1 MKLSAS
7 SQSKREQF
15 RKGIDISMALF
26 LCAVVLLPLLW
37 MVISSFKP
45 ETEIYKVPPTLLPEH
60 WSLEGYRLLF
70 LYTKFPRYFLNTF
83 IVATTSAVMAI
94 LLSIG
99 GVYGVT
105 RFRFFGAQMF
115 TFLILMIYMLP
126 PILLTIPLFT
136 LWVRV
141 GLADSLLSLS
151 LSYVAI
157 TFPFALWMSRSYFD
171 TIPIELEESAMVDGA
186 TRFKAFFL
194 ITVPQALPG
203 LIATFIFTFI
213 LAWNEYVLALVLLSS
228 DENYTVSLGVANL
241 IASIALYSWPMVT
254 AAGTL
259 ATIPILILFFL
270 VQRRLVSGMSVGA
283 LAGK

>member
-1 MKLSAS
+1 MG
-7 SQSKREQF
+7 F
-15 RKGIDISMALF
+15 DITIAL
-26 LCAVVLLPLLW
+26 LICAVVLIPLLW

-45 ETEIYKVPPTLLPEH
+45 ETEIYKVPPSFLPEQ
-60 WSLEGYRLLF
+60 WSLEGYRLLL
-70 LYTKFPRYFLNTF
+70 LYTKFPRYFLNSF
-83 IVATTSAVMAI
+83 IVATSSALIAI

-105 RFRFFGAQMF
+105 RFRFVGARLF

-136 LWVRV
+136 LWVQV
-141 GLADSLLSLS
+141 GLSDSLFSLT

-171 TIPIELEESAMVDGA
+171 TIPIEMEEAAMVDGA
-186 TRFKAFFL
+186 TRFKAFIL
-194 ITVPQALPG
+194 VTVPQALPG

-228 DENYTVSLGVANL
+228 EENYTVSLGVANL
-241 IASIALYSWPMVT
+241 IASIALYSWPLVT

-259 ATIPILILFFL
+259 ATIPVLILFFF

>member
-1 MKLSAS
+1 MKLSAP
-7 SQSKREQF
+7 SQSKQEQL
-15 RKGIDISMALF
+15 RKGIDISLAL
-26 LCAVVLLPLLW
+26 LICAVVLLPLLW

-45 ETEIYKVPPTLLPEH
+45 ETEIYKVPPTIFPEK

-83 IVATTSAVMAI
+83 IVATSSAVIAI

-105 RFRFFGAQMF
+105 RFRFVGAQIF

-141 GLADSLLSLS
+141 GLADSLFSLT

-171 TIPIELEESAMVDGA
+171 TIPIELEEAAMVDGA
-186 TRFKAFFL
+186 TRFKAFIF
-194 ITVPQALPG
+194 ITVPQAMPG

-241 IASIALYSWPMVT
+241 IASIALYSWPLVT

>member
-1 MKLSAS
+1 MRVGIA
-7 SQSKREQF
+7 SQSRRTQV
-15 RKGIDISMALF
+15 RKTLDFVIAFL
-26 LCAVVLLPLLW
+26 LCALVIFPLSW
-37 MVISSFKP
+37 MVISSFKS
-45 ETEIYKVPPTLLPEH
+45 ETEIYSVPPTFFPEQ
-60 WSLEGYRLLF
+60 WSLEGYQLLF
-70 LYTKFPRYFLNTF
+70 LYTKFLRYFVNTF
-83 IVATTSAVMAI
+83 IVALSAAVLAI

-105 RFRFFGAQMF
+105 RFRFMGAQLF

-136 LWVRV
+136 LWVQV
-141 GLADSLLSLS
+141 GLADNLLSLS

-157 TFPFALWMSRSYFD
+157 TFPFALWMSRSYFG
-171 TIPIELEESAMVDGA
+171 TIPLELEEAAMVDGA
-186 TRFKAFFL
+186 TRFQAFVR

-241 IASIALYSWPMVT
+241 IASIAVYSWPLVT

-259 ATIPILILFFL
+259 ATIPILILFFF
-270 VQRRLVSGMSVGA
+270 VQRRLVSGMSAGA
-283 LAGK
+283 LAGQ

>member
-1 MKLSAS
+1 M
-7 SQSKREQF
+7 
-15 RKGIDISMALF
+15 GIDITIAL
-26 LCAVVLLPLLW
+26 LICAVVLLPLLW

-45 ETEIYKVPPTLLPEH
+45 ETEIYKVPPSFLPEQ
-60 WSLEGYRLLF
+60 WSLEGYRLLL

-83 IVATTSAVMAI
+83 IVATSSALIAI

-105 RFRFFGAQMF
+105 RFRFVGAQLF

-136 LWVRV
+136 LWVQV
-141 GLADSLLSLS
+141 GLADSLFSLT

-171 TIPIELEESAMVDGA
+171 TIPIEMEEAAMVDGA
-186 TRFKAFFL
+186 TRFKAFIL
-194 ITVPQALPG
+194 VTVPQALPG

-228 DENYTVSLGVANL
+228 EENYTVSLGVANL
-241 IASIALYSWPMVT
+241 IASIALYSWPLVT

-259 ATIPILILFFL
+259 ATIPILILFFF

-283 LAGK
+283 LAGN

>member
-1 MKLSAS
+1 MRLGIA
-7 SQSKREQF
+7 SQSKRT
-15 RKGIDISMALF
+15 RIRILLDITIALL
-26 LCAVVLLPLLW
+26 LCVLVILPLVW
-37 MVISSFKP
+37 MVISSFKL
-45 ETEIYKVPPTLLPEH
+45 ETEIYRVPPTFFPEQ
-60 WSLEGYRLLF
+60 WSLEGYQLLF
-70 LYTKFPRYFLNTF
+70 LYTKFLRYFVNTF
-83 IVATTSAVMAI
+83 IVALTAAVLAI

-105 RFRFFGAQMF
+105 RYRFLGAQMF

-136 LWVRV
+136 LWVQV
-141 GLADSLLSLS
+141 GLADNLLSLS

-171 TIPIELEESAMVDGA
+171 TIPIELEEAAMVDGA
-186 TRFKAFFL
+186 TRFQAFVR
-194 ITVPQALPG
+194 ITVPQAMPG

-241 IASIALYSWPMVT
+241 IASIAVYSWPLVT

-259 ATIPILILFFL
+259 ATVPILILFFF
-270 VQRRLVSGMSVGA
+270 VQRRLVSGMSAGA
-283 LAGK
+283 LAGQ

>member
-1 MKLSAS
+1 MRLGIA
-7 SQSKREQF
+7 SQSKRT
-15 RKGIDISMALF
+15 RIRILLDITIALL
-26 LCAVVLLPLLW
+26 LCVLVILPLVW
-37 MVISSFKP
+37 MVISSFKL
-45 ETEIYKVPPTLLPEH
+45 ETEIYRVPPTFFPEQ

-70 LYTKFPRYFLNTF
+70 LYTKFLRYFVNTF
-83 IVATTSAVMAI
+83 IVALTAAVLAI

-105 RFRFFGAQMF
+105 RYRFLGAQMF

-136 LWVRV
+136 LWVQV
-141 GLADSLLSLS
+141 GLADNLLSLS

-171 TIPIELEESAMVDGA
+171 TIPIELEEAAMVDGA
-186 TRFKAFFL
+186 TRFQAFVR
-194 ITVPQALPG
+194 ITVPQAMPG

-241 IASIALYSWPMVT
+241 IASIAVYSWPLVT

-259 ATIPILILFFL
+259 ATVPILILFFF
-270 VQRRLVSGMSVGA
+270 VQRRLVSGMSAGA
-283 LAGK
+283 LAGQ

>member
-1 MKLSAS
+1 MKLSAP
-7 SQSKREQF
+7 SQSKQEQL
-15 RKGIDISMALF
+15 RKGIDITLAL
-26 LCAVVLLPLLW
+26 LICAVVLLPLLW

-45 ETEIYKVPPTLLPEH
+45 ETEIYKVPPTIFPEK

-83 IVATTSAVMAI
+83 IVATSSAVIAI
-94 LLSIG
+94 LLAIG

-105 RFRFFGAQMF
+105 RFRFVGAQIF

-141 GLADSLLSLS
+141 GLADSLFSLT

-171 TIPIELEESAMVDGA
+171 TIPIELEEAAMVDGA
-186 TRFKAFFL
+186 TRFKAFIF
-194 ITVPQALPG
+194 ITVPQAMPG

-241 IASIALYSWPMVT
+241 IASIALYSWPLVT

-259 ATIPILILFFL
+259 ATIPILILFFF

>member
-1 MKLSAS
+1 MRVGIA
-7 SQSKREQF
+7 SQSRRTQV
-15 RKGIDISMALF
+15 RKTLDFVIAFL
-26 LCAVVLLPLLW
+26 LCALVIFPLSW
-37 MVISSFKP
+37 MVISSFKS
-45 ETEIYKVPPTLLPEH
+45 ETEIYSVPPTFFPEQ
-60 WSLEGYRLLF
+60 WSLEGYQLLF
-70 LYTKFPRYFLNTF
+70 LYTKFLRYFVNTF
-83 IVATTSAVMAI
+83 IVALSAAVLAI

-105 RFRFFGAQMF
+105 RFRFMGAQLF

-136 LWVRV
+136 LWVQV
-141 GLADSLLSLS
+141 GLADNLLSLS

-171 TIPIELEESAMVDGA
+171 TIPLELEEAAMVDGA
-186 TRFKAFFL
+186 TRFQAFVR

-241 IASIALYSWPMVT
+241 IASIAVYSWPLVT

-259 ATIPILILFFL
+259 ATIPILILFFF
-270 VQRRLVSGMSVGA
+270 VQRRLVSGMSAGA
-283 LAGK
+283 LAGQ

>member
-1 MKLSAS
+1 
-7 SQSKREQF
+7 
-15 RKGIDISMALF
+15 
-26 LCAVVLLPLLW
+26 
-37 MVISSFKP
+37 MVISSFKL
-45 ETEIYKVPPTLLPEH
+45 ETEIYRVPPTFFPEQ

-70 LYTKFPRYFLNTF
+70 LYTKFLRYFVNTF
-83 IVATTSAVMAI
+83 IVALTAAVLAI

-105 RFRFFGAQMF
+105 RYRFLGAQMF

-136 LWVRV
+136 LWVQV
-141 GLADSLLSLS
+141 GLADNLLSLS

-171 TIPIELEESAMVDGA
+171 TIPIELEEAAMVDGA
-186 TRFKAFFL
+186 TRLQAFVR

-241 IASIALYSWPMVT
+241 IASIAVYSWPLVT

-259 ATIPILILFFL
+259 ATIPILILFFF
-270 VQRRLVSGMSVGA
+270 VQRRLVSGMSAGA
-283 LAGK
+283 LAGQ

>member
-1 MKLSAS
+1 MKLSAP
-7 SQSKREQF
+7 SQSKQEQL
-15 RKGIDISMALF
+15 RKGIDISLAL
-26 LCAVVLLPLLW
+26 LICAVVLLPLLW

-45 ETEIYKVPPTLLPEH
+45 ETEIYKVPPTIFPEK

-83 IVATTSAVMAI
+83 IVATSSAVIAI

-105 RFRFFGAQMF
+105 RFRFVGAQIF

-141 GLADSLLSLS
+141 GLADSLFSLT

-171 TIPIELEESAMVDGA
+171 TIPIELEEAAMVDGA
-186 TRFKAFFL
+186 TRFKAFIF
-194 ITVPQALPG
+194 ITVPQAMPG

-241 IASIALYSWPMVT
+241 IASIALYSWPLVT

-259 ATIPILILFFL
+259 ATIPVLILFFF